1 MFKLPNLCLVTFLIF
16 AAPVVGVFGQDSR
29 ETAARLAADSAS
41 HGTSIAQLTELGQ
54 RHEQDGDPGRALATF
69 ELARW
74 YDPRNAHAR
83 AEIERLRSMLGAPDD
98 ADGWRAPFR
107 LLTIREWSF
116 VLLGAASG
124 LGGLALA
131 RGLRKTSA
139 PRASWR
145 KWAAASLV
153 LVLASSATGL
163 ILQSQRL
170 DEAIVHDSDARV
182 LLSPASAAQAVGSLH
197 AGERVAVEGAHRSYL
212 LIRSRSG
219 LVGWLPSATA
229 TTMTG
234 APPAPSEIKKP

>member
-1 MFKLPNLCLVTFLIF
+1 MFKLSTLCLVTSLIF
-16 AAPVVGVFGQDSR
+16 FSPAVGALGQDSR
-29 ETAARLAADSAS
+29 GSAASS
-41 HGTSIAQLTELGQ
+41 PPLTEAGQ
-54 RHEQDGDPGRALATF
+54 RHEQDSDLGRALAAF

-74 YDPRNAHAR
+74 YEPRNASVR

-107 LLTIREWSF
+107 YLTIREWSF
-116 VLLGAASG
+116 VLLAAAAG

-131 RGLRKTSA
+131 RGLRKTA
-139 PRASWR
+139 TPRASLR

-153 LVLASSATGL
+153 VVLASSVTGL

-182 LLSPASAAQAVGSLH
+182 LLSPASASQAVGSLH

-219 LVGWLPSATA
+219 LVGWLASGSA

-234 APPAPSEIKKP
+234 TPSAPSNTMAR